1 MTKIIKLYDPC
12 LNYRRPALN
21 IRQLLNPI
29 FFSPISRHPDMKRQ
43 RCRKQRAKDLIAARR
58 LKKMVVSLDRVDTT
72 IYLVEHDSWL
82 DREVVKPYDLRTMIG
97 GGFHDRHRCGR
108 SCRTAQRQD

>member
-21 IRQLLNPI
+21 IRRLLNPI

-43 RCRKQRAKDLIAARR
+43 RCRKQRAKDLTTALR
-58 LKKMVVSLDRVDTT
+58 LKKMVVSLGRVDTT
-72 IYLVEHDSWL
+72 IYLVEYDGWL
-82 DREVVKPYDLRTMIG
+82 DREVVRPYDLRMMIG
-97 GGFHDRHRCGR
+97 GRI
-108 SCRTAQRQD
+108 